1 MNSIVVAPSKEAA
14 KSLPPSAVELNLLL
28 DWQTGETRSRWAAV
42 LAASLVLHLV
52 LFFVGI
58 RIPNLLG
65 QYRRPERTVVMHRI
79 PLYLPRDVMTQ
90 KAPNTQKVAKQIDLA
105 DLEEQKASRPGG
117 QKRPPSVRQFQ
128 IPKQAPVKQV
138 SRNEPPKILPDAP
151 TIAPNQTAAP
161 AAGLPNGLP
170 ATPPPPQK
178 QEAEAGPFQNIGSE
192 NPPPNPHPTLAPPKS
207 GLEGATREFHQQ
219 ANGDHLAMSDDAP
232 ERGAPGGI
240 GVPAQAPAQHA
251 AVELQSDPSGA
262 DFKIYLRTILAIVRA
277 NWRRVIPESARMG
290 TLRGRTVVEFII
302 DRDGSIP
309 KLVTADSS
317 GSEPLDRAAVA
328 GLSMSNPLPPL
339 PTDYKGFQ
347 VRLAFTFAYNMPAK

>member
-1 MNSIVVAPSKEAA
+1 MNSIVVAPPKQAA
-14 KSLPPSAVELNLLL
+14 RSLPPSPVELNLLL
-28 DWQTGETRSRWAAV
+28 DWRAGETRSHWAAILGV
-42 LAASLVLHLV
+42 SLLLHLI
-52 LFFVGI
+52 FFFAGMQV
-58 RIPNLLG
+58 PNLLG
-65 QYRRPERTVVMHRI
+65 QYRPTERAQTMQHI

-105 DLEEQKASRPGG
+105 DLEELKASRRGG
-117 QKRPPSVRQFQ
+117 AKRPPSVRQFQ
-128 IPKQAPVKQV
+128 IPKQVPAKQMA
-138 SRNEPPKILPDAP
+138 RNEAPKILPEAP
-151 TIAPNQTAAP
+151 PVPNQTAAP

-170 ATPPPPQK
+170 VAPAPPPK
-178 QEAEAGPFQNIGSE
+178 QEDAGPFQSIGSE
-192 NPPPNPHPTLAPPKS
+192 NPPPNPHPTLAPPT
-207 GLEGATREFHQQ
+207 GGVEGAIREFHQPT
-219 ANGDHLAMSDDAP
+219 NSDRLSISDDSP
-232 ERGAPGGI
+232 ERRALGGI
-240 GVPAQAPAQHA
+240 GVPAQTPAQHA

-339 PTDYKGFQ
+339 PADYKGFQ
-347 VRLAFTFAYNMPAK
+347 VRLAFTFAYNMSAK